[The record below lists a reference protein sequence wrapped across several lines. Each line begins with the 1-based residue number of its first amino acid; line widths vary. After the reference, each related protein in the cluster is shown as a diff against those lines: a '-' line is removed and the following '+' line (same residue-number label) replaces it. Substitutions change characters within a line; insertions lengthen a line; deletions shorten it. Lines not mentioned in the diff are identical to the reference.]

1 MRRAGDPDRRLI
13 STKTCPCGDDDV
25 SNPDIDPEAR
35 ENAADDQPGNDRP
48 AGERPGRKF
57 LLDLGPLVL
66 FFATNYATGDF
77 MLAVKVLVGATL
89 AALAAGWILERRV
102 SVMALV
108 GCVAVAFFGG
118 LSVWFDNDLFIKIKP
133 TVLTCLLAA
142 IIAGGRLIGRNPL
155 GAIIGTQLRM
165 SEAGWRAI
173 SWIWVVMFLTTAL
186 ANEIAWRTL
195 STDDWVTFKVF
206 GLTAISLVFTVISVP
221 VMTKHQIED

>member
-1 MRRAGDPDRRLI
+1 M
-13 STKTCPCGDDDV
+13 
-25 SNPDIDPEAR
+25 SNPDIKPEAP
-35 ENAADDQPGNDRP
+35 ESATNEPP
-48 AGERPGRKF
+48 ANERPGRKF
-57 LLDLGPLVL
+57 LLDLGPLVV

-89 AALAAGWILERRV
+89 AALAAGWVLERRV
-102 SVMALV
+102 SMMALV

-186 ANEIAWRTL
+186 ANEMAWRTL

-206 GLTAISLVFTVISVP
+206 GLTGISLVFTVISVP